1 MPNYTCK
8 LVTEQ
13 GNIVERL
20 ISADSISDISEI
32 VAKNKEQLISAK
44 KEGINL
50 DLDSYLEKYKKIPV
64 EQLKLF
70 TNQLRTM
77 MSSGVPLLASLDVL
91 ERQARK

>member
-44 KEGINL
+44 KQGLNL
-50 DLDSYLEKYKKIPV
+50 DLDSYLDKYKNKH
-64 EQLKLF
+64 
-70 TNQLRTM
+70 
-77 MSSGVPLLASLDVL
+77 
-91 ERQARK
+91 